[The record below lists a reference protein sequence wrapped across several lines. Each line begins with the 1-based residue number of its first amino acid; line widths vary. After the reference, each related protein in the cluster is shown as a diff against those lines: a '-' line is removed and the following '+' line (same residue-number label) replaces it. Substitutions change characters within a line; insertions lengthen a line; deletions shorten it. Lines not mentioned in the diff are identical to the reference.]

1 MARIVAKPAASDTID
16 AYLCFVE
23 GRIGSTNA
31 LLPAMPPLTSPN
43 METMMTFQ
51 TESGWLAL
59 EFELQNIQ
67 NEIDRR
73 HSRIDQNV
81 DRGRNLEKIA
91 ALREK
96 KNKISQRLAAI
107 SR

>member
-1 MARIVAKPAASDTID
+1 
-16 AYLCFVE
+16 
-23 GRIGSTNA
+23 
-31 LLPAMPPLTSPN
+31 
-43 METMMTFQ
+43 MTFQ